1 MLLLK
6 MFALCFLT
14 NCFHTLY
21 ENAGSELMLISLL
34 ETEVFRIQMFY
45 TGQKTKGD
53 IFQQLYFSSTVLHKV
68 VIKHSDISSSLNEE
82 KNVRISSV
90 SEVGNQCE
98 ILIVL

>member
-1 MLLLK
+1 
-6 MFALCFLT
+6 
-14 NCFHTLY
+14 
-21 ENAGSELMLISLL
+21 MLISLL

-53 IFQQLYFSSTVLHKV
+53 IFQQLYFSSKVLHKV
-68 VIKHSDISSSLNEE
+68 VIKHNDIPSSLNEE

-98 ILIVL
+98 ILIVLWINRTWKTTWKQGVRQTRI